1 MPDPSQVVVAYDFT
15 HSSHSALLRAITVAA
30 RAPWHVLHVISVIHP
45 RHPFPSIPG
54 KHVDLAYA
62 DRVQEAVTAQVRAE
76 LGALGIEDRV
86 SFFVYSRIGRRP
98 AKEILQL
105 AEEVGAELILCGSNG
120 QTGVERALIGSTAER
135 IVRDAGC
142 TVEVIKPKR
151 YSYVPRLAV
160 TEVEPHHGH
169 YEPPHRYSYEDAR
182 ATRRPNDWP
191 LY

>member
-1 MPDPSQVVVAYDFT
+1 MPETSQVVVAYDFT
-15 HSSHSALLRAITVAA
+15 QSSHAALERAITVAE

-45 RHPFPSIPG
+45 RHAFPALPA
-54 KHVDLAYA
+54 KHVDVTYA
-62 DRVQEAVTAQVRAE
+62 DRVQAAVTAQVRAE
-76 LGALGIEDRV
+76 LGSRALEDRIE
-86 SFFVYSRIGRRP
+86 FFVYARIGRRT

-105 AEEVGAELILCGSNG
+105 AEEVGADLILCGSHG
-120 QTGVERALIGSTAER
+120 QTGVERALLGSTAER

-160 TEVEPHHGH
+160 TDVEEHHGH
-169 YEPPHRYSYEDAR
+169 YAPPHRYSYEDQR
-182 ATRRPNDWP
+182 ATRRPDDWP